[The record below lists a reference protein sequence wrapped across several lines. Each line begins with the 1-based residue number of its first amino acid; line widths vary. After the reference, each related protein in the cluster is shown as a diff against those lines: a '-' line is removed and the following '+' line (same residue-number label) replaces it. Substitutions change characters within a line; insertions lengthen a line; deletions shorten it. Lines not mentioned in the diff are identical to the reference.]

1 MTDAPNDNNWVQWT
15 LTLLVSLFTA
25 AYGFILKHILSE
37 QERMDERQN
46 NMLGDVRNQAEKDDD
61 FLWNAIKEVKTKL
74 EDVVTRN
81 ELDRLRQSLEDDR
94 RIAVKDR
101 ADIAGSMV
109 TRTELDRQL
118 DLQFTRLVAALRR
131 TKIEE

>member
-1 MTDAPNDNNWVQWT
+1 
-15 LTLLVSLFTA
+15 
-25 AYGFILKHILSE
+25 
-37 QERMDERQN
+37 MDERQN